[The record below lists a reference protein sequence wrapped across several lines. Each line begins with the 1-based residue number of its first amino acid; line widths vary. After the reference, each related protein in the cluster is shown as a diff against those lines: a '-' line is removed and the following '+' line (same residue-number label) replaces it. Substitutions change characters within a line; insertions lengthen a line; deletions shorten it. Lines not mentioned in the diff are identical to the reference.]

1 MFILYMDESGVEE
14 LTIAPIHFVLLGVMI
29 PASSWKEIVTQLEEV
44 KSLYDL
50 RDVEIHSGWMHR
62 RYSEQESIP
71 NFNQLSRSD
80 RRTQV
85 ENEIRRKAG
94 NIGVR
99 GTKKKIISYRRE
111 VRSIRPYIHLTHRE
125 RIDCLEVLASKLAEH
140 GSVRIFADAISKP
153 DFTRGPHATPYEMAF
168 EQVLS
173 RSQAYL
179 ASQHDLGILVSDN
192 NSKVAPRL
200 TELSRKYH
208 KTGTFYRQIPNIV
221 ETPLFVD
228 SALTSMIQI
237 ADLCAFGLR
246 RFIENH
252 ETSLWD
258 RVKSLADCTGGVCVG
273 VRHYTGKRPCNCPG
287 MPRPWAMMSCRMS
300 V

>member
-14 LTIAPIHFVLLGVMI
+14 LHSPPAHFVLLGVMI
-29 PASSWKEIVTQLEEV
+29 PADSWKDIVTELEAVKEV
-44 KSLYDL
+44 YDL
-50 RDVEIHSGWMHR
+50 RDVEIHSAWMHR
-62 RYSEQESIP
+62 RYSEQDSNP
-71 NFNQLSRSD
+71 GFAQSSRLE

-85 ENEIRRKAG
+85 ENEFRRKAG

-99 GTKKKIISYRRE
+99 GTKKKIEAYRRE
-111 VRSIRPYIHLTHRE
+111 VRSIRPYIHLTRQERRE
-125 RIDCLEVLASKLAEH
+125 CLEALASKLAEFQA
-140 GSVRIFADAISKP
+140 VRIFADAISKP
-153 DFTRGPHATPYEMAF
+153 DFPPGFHGTPYEMAF

-179 ASQHDLGILVSDN
+179 ASQNDLGILVSDN

-208 KTGTFYRQIPNIV
+208 KTGTLYRDIPNIV

-246 RFIENH
+246 RFIENQ
-252 ETSLWD
+252 ETFLWD
-258 RVKSLADCTGGVCVG
+258 RVESLADRLGVRCVG
-273 VRHYTGKRPCNCPG
+273 VRHYTGRRPC
-287 MPRPWAMMSCRMS
+287 SCRICLAHGR
-300 V
+300 